1 MGLSFLAPAFFAGLL
16 ALAIPLLIHLSYRQK
31 STVIEFPSLMFL
43 QKVPF
48 RSMKR
53 QKIRHWLLLLMR
65 CAAIALLV
73 MAFARP
79 FIDQPGVA
87 AAMAASD
94 RDVVVLLDNSYS
106 MSYGDRWQRGR
117 QAARDV
123 LGELGGSDRAS
134 LIVFSDTARLLVRST
149 SETGVL
155 RGSLEA
161 TEISSRG
168 TRYAPAFRMAQ
179 QLLDDTELP
188 NREVVLIS
196 DFQKAGWDPQDEVR
210 LPPKT
215 SFRAIDLSD
224 DQASNLSIS
233 DLTLQRRYEDG
244 SESIIVAA
252 RVTNQGDAQYS
263 GLEVSLELDDQILE
277 TRTLDLAPNSASTVP
292 FDSFPIGDEIIL
304 GTIRA
309 GSDALAVDN
318 TFYFVLQPG
327 QALSLL
333 IVEPDRASSTDSLF
347 LRRAL
352 EIGSRPLFR
361 VITRRVSQLQPSDLE
376 DVSVVFIND
385 APYPDGSA
393 GRTLRDLIESG
404 GGLIVAL
411 GELSDPAS
419 WQGDTADGLIPAF
432 GVAVDRS
439 ADLGGTLASFDVDHP
454 VFEVF
459 KTPRSGD
466 FTSSTF
472 YRYRGLQMGLL
483 DTILASFDDGAVAI
497 SERSVGNGRVLVW
510 ASTLDA
516 YWNNIPQQPV
526 FLPLTHQ
533 LAKYAGGYT
542 ESPAWYLTSEAV
554 ALTSVGG
561 GRLPRGTAITL
572 TPHSGDAATSYT
584 VGETNGG
591 LILEEQG
598 FHDLVWS
605 EEAREKRATVASNLD
620 RLESDLTPLD
630 ADELAAAV
638 RWRGDSDPAGES
650 IIAATPEE
658 RETRQAFWWYLLIG
672 VILLLIAETTL
683 SNRLAVARP

>member
-53 QKIRHWLLLLMR
+53 QKIRHWLLFLMR
-65 CAAIALLV
+65 CTAIGILV

-94 RDVVVLLDNSYS
+94 RDVVLLLDNSFS
-106 MSYGDRWQRGR
+106 MSYGDRWQRGK
-117 QAARDV
+117 QAALDV
-123 LGELGGSDRAS
+123 LESLGGADRAS

-149 SETGVL
+149 SEMGVL
-155 RGSLEA
+155 SGALEA
-161 TEISSRG
+161 TEISSRR

-210 LPPKT
+210 LPPGT
-215 SFRAIDLSD
+215 SFRSIDLSD
-224 DQASNLSIS
+224 DQAENLAIS
-233 DLTLQRRYEDG
+233 GLTLQRQYDG
-244 SESIIVAA
+244 GTESILVAA
-252 RVTNQGDAQYS
+252 RVTNQGEDQYS
-263 GLEVSLELDDQILE
+263 GLDVSLELDGQMRE
-277 TRTLDLAPNSASTVP
+277 TRTLDLPPNNAITVP
-292 FDSFPIGDEIIL
+292 FDPFPIGDEIVR
-304 GTIRA
+304 GTLRA
-309 GSDALAVDN
+309 GTDGLEVDN
-318 TFYFVLQPG
+318 TFHFVIQPG

-333 IVEPDRASSTDSLF
+333 IIEPDRASSTDSLF

-361 VITRRVSQLQPSDLE
+361 VTIRRSSELQSSDLE

-385 APYPDGSA
+385 APYPDGSL
-393 GRTLRDLIESG
+393 GRALRELVDSG

-411 GELSDPAS
+411 GELSDPES
-419 WQGDTADGLIPAF
+419 WQSDSAADLIPVF
-432 GVAVDRS
+432 GDAVDRNTE
-439 ADLGGTLASFDVDHP
+439 LGGTLASFDVNHP

-472 YRYRGLQMGLL
+472 YRYRGLQVGPP

-497 SERSVGNGRVLVW
+497 SERSVGDGRVLVW
-510 ASTLDA
+510 TSTLDT

-526 FLPLTHQ
+526 FLPLAHQ
-533 LAKYAGGYT
+533 LAKYAAGYT
-542 ESPAWYLTSEAV
+542 ESPSWYFTGEAI
-554 ALTSVGG
+554 ALTNSGG
-561 GRLPRGTAITL
+561 GRLPNGTEITL
-572 TPHSGDAATSYT
+572 SSHSGDASTTHT
-584 VGETNGG
+584 VGEANGG
-591 LILEEQG
+591 LTLEAQG
-598 FHDLVWS
+598 FHDLIWS
-605 EEAREKRATVASNLD
+605 EELRERRVTVASNLD
-620 RLESDLTPLD
+620 RRESDLTPLD

-638 RWRGDSDPAGES
+638 RWRVDSDSSGES
-650 IIAATPEE
+650 VIAATPEE

-672 VILLLIAETTL
+672 VFLLLIGETTL
-683 SNRLAVARP
+683 SNRLAIARP